1 MIIAPLRSKELL
13 KNAAKMRI
21 RRMIQ
26 TKKRRTDL
34 SVPSLVREQWEKG
47 TQEKNE
53 MAQLLQDSNWD
64 KDWGYTSL
72 GVRP

>member
-1 MIIAPLRSKELL
+1 
-13 KNAAKMRI
+13 MRI

-26 TKKRRTDL
+26 TKKRRADL